1 MQRKNLFGTHRAIGA
16 NQAVRSIIYLIF
28 SHMGYDDETSA
39 PVEEE
44 VLGYDGATSEVE
56 EDEVLAVDDTDVDED
71 DEDEDDE
78 LDEDDIEEEEEES
91 VLGAGS
97 EDNNY

>member
-1 MQRKNLFGTHRAIGA
+1 MQRKNLFGTYRAIGT

-28 SHMGYDDETSA
+28 HTMGYDDETSA

-56 EDEVLAVDDTDVDED
+56 EDELADDVDDIDDE

-78 LDEDDIEEEEEES
+78 LDEDDIEEEEEA
-91 VLGAGS
+91 VLGVGS

>member
-1 MQRKNLFGTHRAIGA
+1 
-16 NQAVRSIIYLIF
+16 
-28 SHMGYDDETSA
+28 MGYDDETSA

-56 EDEVLAVDDTDVDED
+56 EDGLADDVDDID

-78 LDEDDIEEEEEES
+78 LDEDDIEEEEEA